1 MKTRAMQPI
10 RARAN
15 SRDAIA
21 AAVAA
26 ILAGSAGQ
34 AWAQAAQGDQP
45 IEEVVVTGI
54 RHSIETSIAVKREET
69 SIVEVVSAEDIGKL
83 PDSSIADS
91 IARLPGLAAQRVNGR
106 PSAISIRGL
115 GPDYSTSLLNGRQ
128 VVSTSDGRT
137 ADYDQFPSELVN
149 QVVVYKTNDAAVV
162 GQGLAGT
169 IDIRPIKPL
178 EAGKHQLA
186 FGLRGERNSNGS
198 VSPIGQ
204 GATGHRFSAAY
215 VDQFA
220 DHTIGLALGF
230 AHLASPGEAKHYEAW
245 QYGDYDGQWG
255 GNVGGVPSL
264 STPGTN
270 CVIDPNRPQ
279 PPPPWS
285 QQCVQYAQGFTAN
298 TSASKQVRDGL
309 MAVLEYKPNE
319 RYTSTVDLY
328 YSKFEQDRVEHFWTG
343 DIGMWSGP
351 SVFSNVGTSVV
362 GGNTLISSGTID
374 GTPDATGNLVG
385 PHNLIYG
392 KNYWRTD
399 KIASLGWHNELAIG
413 DNWHAM
419 ADVGYSHADRN
430 EYYIQSV
437 ARATPDSS
445 FTVSG
450 LNTVDHASWSTPQ
463 DLTNPSI
470 VQLTNDPNW
479 AESRTP
485 HYTDEIESF
494 QVSAKRNL
502 SWGPLSALSV
512 GLAINQRD
520 KDVTAGA
527 NMLTLTG
534 GALVPIPAGAL
545 RGSVNVSVGGINENI
560 LAYDIPSI
568 MGLYTVTP
576 KDPWEAQTNRYSVHE
591 QVTTGYF
598 KLDIN
603 STLGSMPITGNLGMQ
618 LVRSTQGSDGFAW
631 NDANGSPGAP
641 GPGSVLPVHG
651 GATSTDALPSLNLVF
666 GFRPD
671 LKLRLGVSKTMARP
685 RMDDMRAGA
694 DQPQLTPLTQGS
706 PIGTWTANGGGIPN
720 LKPWRAEAYDLSL
733 EKYFGRRSY
742 VAVAGFYKHL
752 DTFIYQKTSVRDFS
766 GFINYNPAL
775 TAGCPISEPNCNP
788 NLGTLTTNDNGSGG
802 KVYGAEFSLS
812 LDGGLITPA
821 LDGLGLIAS
830 ESNTR
835 NKLPLDNNN
844 NPINLDGFSGTV
856 NSFAVYYEKSGFSAR
871 VSQRY
876 RSAFTATTR
885 GVLLQTQ
892 NSTHI
897 DAEKQVDAQLGY
909 SFESGVLKGLSILL
923 QGNNITNQAAIQRQ
937 SPQTVGS
944 DGNALGLLPWK
955 YDDFGRVWLLG
966 ATYKL

>member
-15 SRDAIA
+15 SRDTIA
-21 AAVAA
+21 AAIAA

-91 IARLPGLAAQRVNGR
+91 IARLPGLAAQRINGR

-137 ADYDQFPSELVN
+137 ADYDQFPSELVS

-169 IDIRPIKPL
+169 VDIRPTMPL
-178 EAGKHQLA
+178 DTAKRQLA
-186 FGLRGERNSNGS
+186 FGVRTERNSLGS

-204 GATGHRFSAAY
+204 GATGNRFSAAY

-220 DHTIGLALGF
+220 DHTVGLALGF
-230 AHLASPGEAKHYEAW
+230 AHLDSPGEATHYEAW
-245 QYGDYDGQWG
+245 QYGDYNGQWG
-255 GNVGGVPSL
+255 AGVQGVPAV
-264 STPGTN
+264 GTGG
-270 CVIDPNRPQ
+270 DRAL
-279 PPPPWS
+279 
-285 QQCVQYAQGFTAN
+285 YAQGFTAN
-298 TSASKQVRDGL
+298 NTASKQIRDGL
-309 MAVLEYKPNE
+309 MAVLEFKPNDH
-319 RYTSTVDLY
+319 YTSTFDLY

-343 DIGMWSGP
+343 DIGMWSGG
-351 SVFSNVGTSVV
+351 SAFSNVGTSVV

-374 GTPDATGNLVG
+374 GLPDPNDPNDPPALIG
-385 PHNLIYG
+385 PHNLLYG
-392 KNYWRTD
+392 KNYYRTD
-399 KIASLGWHNELAIG
+399 KIKSMGWHNDLAIG
-413 DNWHAM
+413 DNWHAT

-437 ARATPDSS
+437 ARAIPDSS

-463 DLTNPSI
+463 DLTSSSI
-470 VQLTNDPNW
+470 VQLTNNPNW
-479 AESRTP
+479 SESRTP
-485 HYTDEIESF
+485 HYTDEIKSF
-494 QVSAKRNL
+494 QLSAKRNL
-502 SWGPLSALSV
+502 SWGLFKALSV
-512 GLAINQRD
+512 GYALNQRD
-520 KDVTAGA
+520 KEVNATAYQ
-527 NMLTLTG
+527 LTLAGGDNALVAIPT
-534 GALVPIPAGAL
+534 GALHGP
-545 RGSVNVSVGGINENI
+545 VNINVGGINQNI
-560 LAYDIPSI
+560 LTWDIPSV
-568 MGLYTVTP
+568 MNLYTATE

-591 QVTTGYF
+591 QVMTGYL
-598 KLDIN
+598 KLEIN
-603 STLGSMPITGNLGMQ
+603 QDLGSVPVTGNLGIQ
-618 LVRSTQGSDGFAW
+618 VVRSEQSSDGYSW
-631 NDANGSPGAP
+631 NDSGGTSGAP
-641 GPGSVLPVHG
+641 GSGSVLPVHG
-651 GATSTDALPSLNLVF
+651 GATYTDTLPSLNLVF
-666 GFRPD
+666 SFRPD

-694 DQPQLTPLTQGS
+694 DQPQLTALLPAPSNNPPDPGQ
-706 PIGTWTANGGGIPN
+706 WTANAGGKPD
-720 LKPWRAEAYDLSL
+720 LKPWRAKAFDLSL

-742 VAVAGFYKHL
+742 VAVAGFMKKL
-752 DTFIYQKTSVRDFS
+752 DSFIYQRSTVRDFS
-766 GFINYNPAL
+766 GFVNYNPAL
-775 TAGCPISEPNCNP
+775 VPGCSLSQPTCNP
-788 NLGTLTTNDNGSGG
+788 NLGILTTQDNGTGG
-802 KVYGAEFSLS
+802 KVYGAEISLS
-812 LDGGLITPA
+812 LDAGVFMPA

-856 NSFAVYYEKSGFSAR
+856 NSVALYYEKAGFSAR

-885 GVLLQTQ
+885 GVLLNTE

-897 DAEKQVDAQLGY
+897 DAEKQIDAQLGY
-909 SFESGVLKGLSILL
+909 SFDSGALKGLSILL

-944 DGNALGLLPWK
+944 AGNYLGLLPWK
-955 YDDFGRVWLLG
+955 YDNYGRVWLLG

>member
-1 MKTRAMQPI
+1 MKTRAKQPI

-15 SRDAIA
+15 SHDAIA

-34 AWAQAAQGDQP
+34 AWAQAAQGDQS

-91 IARLPGLAAQRVNGR
+91 IARLPGLAAQRINGR

-149 QVVVYKTNDAAVV
+149 QVLVYKTNDAAVI

-169 IDIRPIKPL
+169 VDIRPIMPL
-178 EAGKHQLA
+178 EAGKRQLA

-204 GATGHRFSAAY
+204 GATGNRISAAY

-230 AHLASPGEAKHYEAW
+230 AHLDSPGEATHYEAW
-245 QYGDYDGQWG
+245 QYGDYNHQWG
-255 GNVGGVPSL
+255 AGVQGVPAV
-264 STPGTN
+264 GTGG
-270 CVIDPNRPQ
+270 DQ
-279 PPPPWS
+279 AL
-285 QQCVQYAQGFTAN
+285 YAQGFTAN
-298 TSASKQVRDGL
+298 NTASKQIRDGL
-309 MAVLEYKPNE
+309 MAVLEYKPND

-343 DIGMWSGP
+343 DIGMWSGG

-362 GGNTLISSGTID
+362 DGNTLISSGTID
-374 GTPDATGNLVG
+374 GLPNTNGDLVG
-385 PHNLIYG
+385 PHNLVYG
-392 KNYWRTD
+392 KNYYRTD

-413 DNWHAM
+413 DNWRAM

-437 ARATPDSS
+437 ARAIPDSS

-450 LNTVDHASWSTPQ
+450 LDTVDHASWTTPQ
-463 DLTNPSI
+463 DLTSSSI

-502 SWGPLSALSV
+502 SWGPFSALNV
-512 GLAINQRD
+512 GLAMNQRD

-527 NMLTLTG
+527 YMLTLTD
-534 GALVPIPAGAL
+534 GALVPLPAGAL
-545 RGSVNVSVGGINENI
+545 RGPVNVSVGGINQNI
-560 LAYDIPSI
+560 LTWDIPSI
-568 MGLYTVTP
+568 MGLYTTTP

-598 KLDIN
+598 RVDIN
-603 STLGSMPITGNLGMQ
+603 SNLGSVPLTGNLGIQ
-618 LVRSTQGSDGFAW
+618 VVRSMQSSDGFAW
-631 NDANGSPGAP
+631 NDSGGTTGAP
-641 GPGSVLPVHG
+641 GSGSVLPVHG
-651 GATSTDALPSLNLVF
+651 GATYNDALPSLNLVF
-666 GFRPD
+666 SFRPD

-694 DQPQLTPLTQGS
+694 DQPQLSALLPAPSNNPPDPGQ
-706 PIGTWTANGGGIPN
+706 WTANGGGKPD
-720 LKPWRAEAYDLSL
+720 LKPWRAKAFDLSL

-742 VAVAGFYKHL
+742 VAVAGFMKKL
-752 DTFIYQKTSVRDFS
+752 DSFIYQRSTVRDFT

-775 TAGCPISEPNCNP
+775 VPGCSVSEPNCNP
-788 NLGTLTTNDNGSGG
+788 NLGILTTQDNGTGG
-802 KVYGAEFSLS
+802 KVYGAEFSVS

-821 LDGLGLIAS
+821 LDGLGVVAS

-856 NSFAVYYEKSGFSAR
+856 NSVALYYEKAGFSAR

-885 GVLLQTQ
+885 GVLLNNE

-897 DAEKQVDAQLGY
+897 DAEKQIDAQVGY
-909 SFESGVLKGLSILL
+909 SFDSGALKGLSILL
-923 QGNNITNQAAIQRQ
+923 QGNNLTNQAAIQRQ

-944 DGNALGLLPWK
+944 AGNAVGLLPWK
-955 YDDFGRVWLLG
+955 YDNFGRVLLLG